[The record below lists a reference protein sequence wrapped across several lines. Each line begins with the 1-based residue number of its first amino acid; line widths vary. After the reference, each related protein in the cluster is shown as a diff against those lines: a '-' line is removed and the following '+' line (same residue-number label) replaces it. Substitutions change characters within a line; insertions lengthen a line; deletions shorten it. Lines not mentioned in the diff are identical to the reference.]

1 MGGGSYNGLMGPGT
15 WLEALDS
22 LSLVYETVFP
32 LEAKER
38 EVYKNL
44 LLYTA
49 DMDEEGLRRVLDDG
63 GRRLLLRY
71 SKEECLYGIHLF
83 LKDLSELWKAFF
95 TDRSREEFYRYM
107 SQYVE
112 WSKEVGL
119 NNVVEWIKHTPEYPE
134 YIEAY
139 RSYYWVGVYRLAV
152 HSLPPSLRE
161 VLDPVARLIADFQ
174 VERELI
180 WMGEGSEEEKA
191 QKVADLFIRFRSDIG
206 QRLIELGLPLEV
218 ASPLGF
224 NLETISSLVQ
234 EGFPCETDL
243 AKRHP

>member
-1 MGGGSYNGLMGPGT
+1 MAPRT

-22 LSLVYETVFP
+22 LSFVYEAVFP
-32 LEAKER
+32 LEPEER
-38 EVYKNL
+38 EIYKNL
-44 LLYTA
+44 LLYAA
-49 DMDEEGLRRVLDDG
+49 DMDKEGFRQVLDSG
-63 GRRLLLRY
+63 GRKLLLRY
-71 SKEECLYGIHLF
+71 SKEEYLYGIHLF

-95 TDRSREEFYRYM
+95 AERSREEFYRYM

-119 NNVVEWIKHTPEYPE
+119 NNVADWIKGTPEYPE
-134 YIEAY
+134 YVEAY
-139 RSYYWVGVYRLAV
+139 RSYYWVGVYRLALQ
-152 HSLPPSLRE
+152 SLPPSLRE

-174 VERELI
+174 VERELV

-191 QKVADLFIRFRSDIG
+191 QKVADLFIRYRSDIG
-206 QRLIELGLPLEV
+206 QRLIELGLPLEA

-224 NLETISSLVQ
+224 NLEAIGSLVQ
-234 EGFPCETDL
+234 QGFPYEADL

>member
-1 MGGGSYNGLMGPGT
+1 MGPRT

-22 LSLVYETVFP
+22 FSFVYEAVFP

-38 EVYKNL
+38 EIYKNL
-44 LLYTA
+44 LLYAA
-49 DMDEEGLRRVLDDG
+49 DMDEEGLRRVLDAG
-63 GRRLLLRY
+63 GRKLLLRY
-71 SKEECLYGIHLF
+71 SREEYLYGIHLF

-95 TDRSREEFYRYM
+95 ADRSREEFYRYM

-119 NNVVEWIKHTPEYPE
+119 NNVVEWIKRTPEYPE
-134 YIEAY
+134 YVEGY

-152 HSLPPSLRE
+152 QSLPPSLKE

-224 NLETISSLVQ
+224 NLETIRSLVE

>member
-1 MGGGSYNGLMGPGT
+1 MGPRT

-22 LSLVYETVFP
+22 FSFVYEAVFP
-32 LEAKER
+32 LEPKER
-38 EVYKNL
+38 EIYKDL
-44 LLYTA
+44 LLYAA
-49 DMDEEGLRRVLDDG
+49 DMDEEGLRRVLDAG
-63 GRRLLLRY
+63 GRKLLLRY
-71 SKEECLYGIHLF
+71 SKEEYLYGIHLF

-95 TDRSREEFYRYM
+95 ADRSREEFYRYM

-119 NNVVEWIKHTPEYPE
+119 NNVVDWIKHTPEYPE
-134 YIEAY
+134 YVEAY

-174 VERELI
+174 VERELV

-224 NLETISSLVQ
+224 NLEAIGSLVQ
-234 EGFPCETDL
+234 EGFPYETNL

>member
-1 MGGGSYNGLMGPGT
+1 MGPTT

-22 LSLVYETVFP
+22 FSFVYETVFP
-32 LEAKER
+32 LEPKEK
-38 EVYKNL
+38 EIYKNL
-44 LLYTA
+44 LLYAA
-49 DMDEEGLRRVLDDG
+49 DMDEEGLRWVLDAG
-63 GRRLLLRY
+63 GRKLLLRY
-71 SKEECLYGIHLF
+71 SKEEYLYGIHLF
-83 LKDLSELWKAFF
+83 LKDLSELWKVFF
-95 TDRSREEFYRYM
+95 ADRSREEFYRYM

-112 WSKEVGL
+112 WSKGVGL
-119 NNVVEWIKHTPEYPE
+119 NSVVEWIKHTPEYPE
-134 YIEAY
+134 YVEAY

-224 NLETISSLVQ
+224 NLEAISSLVQ
-234 EGFPCETDL
+234 GGFPYETDL